1 MNVKDFSV
9 NNGVLEFCA
18 NDDSSVIVIPK
29 GVTTI
34 GKGVFENFKCLK
46 SVRMPNSV
54 THIDDW
60 AFYICKNLESIRIS
74 NNIISIGVGAFAECV
89 NLKGIVIP
97 NGVKNIGEKA
107 FAECSSLKKVSI
119 PKSVET
125 IGNEAFSDCYNL
137 EAVFI
142 PDSVKNICEGA
153 FAGCEKLTIYYAGSE
168 TQWYKIANNDI
179 VGIRTIF
186 NSNKKAEDKAVID
199 ESILDDLNEWDEIEM
214 LSLTS
219 PNKESANSYFEK
231 AFHNTGKTLK
241 SVVKIMQKAGY
252 SKSDIVSAILSVL
265 GDVTW
270 IN

>member
-60 AFYICKNLESIRIS
+60 AFYICKNLESVKIS
-74 NNIISIGVGAFAECV
+74 NNIIGIGAGAFAECV

-119 PKSVET
+119 PKSTET
-125 IGNEAFSDCYNL
+125 IGNEAFADCYNL

-142 PDSVKNICEGA
+142 PDSVKSIGKDV
-153 FAGCEKLTIYYAGSE
+153 FSGCEKLTVYYTGSE
-168 TQWYKIANNDI
+168 TQWGKVAPNDI
-179 VGIRTIF
+179 KGIRTIF
-186 NSNKKAEDKAVID
+186 NYSNKKVRGKAVV
-199 ESILDDLNEWDEIEM
+199 EGMGVHS
-214 LSLTS
+214 STS
-219 PNKESANSYFEK
+219 SNKESANSYFEK
-231 AFHNTGKTLK
+231 VFHNTGKTLNFAIN
-241 SVVKIMQKAGY
+241 SMQKAGY

-265 GDVTW
+265 GDVNW
-270 IN
+270 KD